1 MGNCTATKKHVKD
14 EKENPELKQKS
25 ENQTPQDVSKPVN
38 IPRYSEAEKNDQVN
52 DLKNANAQRPFAE
65 TLLKIGSN
73 LHRLLTKLNLNI
85 PNFVKGFS
93 VDMKGNKSD
102 SDLVTEFEHK
112 KEELKSSM
120 QNDAVRLKEHL
131 FNDHGEFTKYKSN
144 FESSKEKLKPT
155 IKIFSHCKENIVF
168 QLVSGH
174 WAVLEQLAKKCQEG
188 DNYDFFSEIK
198 RLILSLHHL
207 FFSVLEHDEPAD
219 LERIYLSY
227 VDDEFKLFSLFHREE
242 KNL

>member
-1 MGNCTATKKHVKD
+1 MGNSNAAKKHVK
-14 EKENPELKQKS
+14 ENPEPKQKS
-25 ENQTPQDVSKPVN
+25 ENQTPQVVSKPVN

-52 DLKNANAQRPFAE
+52 DLRNANAQRPFAE
-65 TLLKIGSN
+65 TMLKIGSN
-73 LHRLLTKLNLNI
+73 LHRLLTKLDLNI
-85 PNFVKGFS
+85 PNFVKCLT
-93 VDMKGNKSD
+93 VEDKGNKSD
-102 SDLVTEFEHK
+102 SELVTEFEHK

-120 QNDAVRLKEHL
+120 QNGAVSLKEHL
-131 FNDHGEFTKYKSN
+131 FNDHSEFTKYKID
-144 FESSKEKLKPT
+144 FEISKEKLKPT

-174 WAVLEQLAKKCQEG
+174 WAVLEQLAKKCQED

-198 RLILSLHHL
+198 RLIISLHHL
-207 FFSVLEHDEPAD
+207 FFSILEHDEPGD

-227 VDDEFKLFSLFHREE
+227 VDEEFKLFSLFNSEE